1 MNEDLAVRQID
12 QDKFEDAFNIIIAC
26 ALELSKNGF
35 DHWEK
40 YYSSPKKFA
49 DGVERNKSEVFV
61 IYILE
66 KPAATFTISTNPP
79 TYFTNPETYP
89 VDLETGKKVAN
100 VMHYFTPVESALYL
114 SALAVHPQS
123 QGKGVARL
131 ILNNIE
137 DIAKER
143 KIQSIRFDTRAE
155 FAPANKLY
163 ISMGYKPVFVD
174 VSEGEGESYVYYEK
188 LLS

>member
-1 MNEDLAVRQID
+1 MNEDLALRQID
-12 QDKFEDAFNIIIAC
+12 QDKYEDAFNIIIAC
-26 ALELSKNGF
+26 ALELSNNGF
-35 DHWEK
+35 NHWTE
-40 YYSSPKKFA
+40 YYSNFKKFIE
-49 DGVERNKSEVFV
+49 GVEKSKSEVFV
-61 IYILE
+61 IYTLE
-66 KPAATFTISTNPP
+66 KPAATFTLSTNPP
-79 TYFTNPETYP
+79 TYFTNPETCP
-89 VDLETGKKVAN
+89 VDLQTGRQVESVLN
-100 VMHYFTPVESALYL
+100 YFTPVESAFYL

-174 VSEGEGESYVYYEK
+174 ISEGEGESYVYYEK